1 MVGKIDLPNKQSVC
15 KPRRR
20 FATIFSQKLVGRHVS
35 VQNTIETVSP
45 K

>member
-1 MVGKIDLPNKQSVC
+1 MNVPNKQSVC

-20 FATIFSQKLVGRHVS
+20 LAIIFSQKLVGRHVS